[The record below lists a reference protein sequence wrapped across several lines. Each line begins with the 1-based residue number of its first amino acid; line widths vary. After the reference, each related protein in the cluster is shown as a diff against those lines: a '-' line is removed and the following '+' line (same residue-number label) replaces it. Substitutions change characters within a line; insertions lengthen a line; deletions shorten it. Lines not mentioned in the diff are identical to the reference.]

1 MQEHSERFRGALN
14 TASRPKDRLS
24 YDTKFRFREGLET
37 ELIQALMA
45 KESVLVVGDAG
56 DGKTSLIA
64 SVDKKLRKSKKR
76 KVLSFSANEIQA
88 GCVYVGEWQS
98 KLDVILQEAR
108 KERAIL
114 HLSDIW
120 NFLSAGTASN
130 VKSSFWDM
138 IQQDIKRANGVQVI
152 GEVTPETLD
161 KLSAI
166 PNFLADFHVI
176 KMPRLDASEYQDILE
191 EFSGRLGMSLD
202 GAALQKLKSLVET
215 FLPQAK
221 GLPGAFRALEAL
233 KEDQKSEHPPGKGQ
247 VLKPTEADVEA
258 TIIRLTRLPEFVVS
272 SKARLKTSELKRWF
286 RQRIIGQERA
296 VDAVIETIALYKSG
310 LNDPTKPIGSFLFV
324 GPSGVG
330 KTELAKALA
339 EFLFGSA
346 QKMLRFDLSEFAK
359 YDSIDMLIG
368 SPTGQN
374 TKARLLDPLRSD
386 PFQVILFDEMEKA
399 SISIHDVMLQ
409 LLDEGSVSPPTGAP
423 VSFRQTIFIATTN
436 AGAQDA
442 TKPTP
447 GFGNPIDPEF
457 DRDRALRE
465 LETHFRPELLNRFQ
479 HIVPFHP
486 LTRDQILMIAELE
499 LKRVLKRQG
508 LVNRDIAVDVSKD
521 VLKHVVQV
529 GYDVR
534 YGGRALQRTI
544 QKEIVLPI
552 AITLME
558 RAPSE
563 GSIIQVHMRDEQV
576 AVGLIRGP
584 EDSAK
589 PAKRPN
595 AKSASGDRL
604 TIEKL
609 PKTIEQK
616 REQIKALREQAEIN
630 KMHGI
635 IQDIDRE
642 REAPDFWDDARRASS
657 RFAVQS
663 RFQDYVQNYHS
674 LRDDLQALE
683 TTATGVSD
691 KSGLQK
697 WVRDFDRFETRF
709 RTVQRELVAIGE
721 ELDYPALMTITP
733 LMPQSENIEL
743 LYQMYSDWARRH
755 GFDVDLLCAPIRAT
769 DPVMMRID
777 GPYAYGYLQLESGVH
792 RFRRKKSKSQVFKV
806 EVAMWYDADDAEPL
820 SRDAINSSAINQKS
834 RLKQTVRSRVEV
846 PKHQILLQNSKTIF
860 ENNELLSA
868 VVSSL
873 AQSGPTQ
880 DQIVRT
886 YDLDPFVYIDTD
898 SDTPSAISPDVLH
911 HLLCTR
917 IDADQGDAD

>member
-1 MQEHSERFRGALN
+1 MQEHTERFRGALKS
-14 TASRPKDRLS
+14 ASRPKDRLP
-24 YDTKFRFREGLET
+24 YDTKFRFRDALEA
-37 ELIQALMA
+37 ELEQAIMA
-45 KESVLVVGDAG
+45 KESVLIVGEAG

-64 SVDKKLRKSKKR
+64 SVDKKLRKSKSR
-76 KVLSFSANEIQA
+76 KILSFSANEIQA

-98 KLDVILQEAR
+98 KLAVILEEAR

-114 HLSDIW
+114 HLVDIW

-152 GEVTPETLD
+152 GEVTPEVLD
-161 KLSAI
+161 QLSAL
-166 PNFLADFHVI
+166 PNFMADFHVI
-176 KMPRLDASEYQDILE
+176 KMPRLDEPEYHKILE
-191 EFSGRLGMSLD
+191 QFAGRLGMKLERT
-202 GAALQKLKSLVET
+202 ALQKLNALVGT

-221 GLPGAFRALEAL
+221 GLPGAFRTLEAL
-233 KEDQKSEHPPGKGQ
+233 KEDQKREHPPGKDQ
-247 VLKPTEADVEA
+247 VLTPTEADVEA
-258 TIIRLTRLPEFVVS
+258 TIVRLTRLPEFVVS
-272 SKARLKTSELKRWF
+272 STARLKTSELKRWF

-368 SPTGQN
+368 APTGQK

-386 PFQVILFDEMEKA
+386 PFQVILFDEVEKA

-409 LLDEGSVSPPTGAP
+409 LLDEGSVSPPNGAP

-436 AGAQDA
+436 AGAQAA

-486 LTRDQILMIAELE
+486 LTRDQILLIAELE

-558 RAPSE
+558 RGPSE
-563 GSIIQVHMRDEQV
+563 GSIIQVYMREDDV

-595 AKSASGDRL
+595 AKAASGNRL
-604 TIEKL
+604 TIETL

-616 REQIKALREQAEIN
+616 REQIKDLREQAEIN
-630 KMHGI
+630 KMHAI
-635 IQDIDRE
+635 IQDVDRE

-657 RFAVQS
+657 RFALQS
-663 RFQDYVQNYHS
+663 RFQDYVQSYHR

-683 TTATGVSD
+683 ATASGVSD

-721 ELDYPALMTITP
+721 ALDYPALLSITP
-733 LMPQSENIEL
+733 LTPQSENIEL
-743 LYQMYSDWARRH
+743 LYKMYADWARRQN
-755 GFDVDLLCAPIRAT
+755 FEIDLLCAPLRAT

-777 GPYAYGYLQLESGVH
+777 GPYAYGYLQLERGVH

-806 EVAMWYDADDAEPL
+806 GVAMWNDSEHADPL
-820 SRDAINSSAINQKS
+820 PRDAIISAALNQKS

-846 PKHQILLQNSKTIF
+846 PKHQILLQNAKTIF
-860 ENNELLSA
+860 ENNEILPA

-873 AQSGPTQ
+873 AESGPAQ
-880 DQIVRT
+880 DDVVRT
-886 YDLDPFVYIDTD
+886 YDLDPFVYIDGK
-898 SDTPSAISPDVLH
+898 SDTRSAINPDVLH
-911 HLLCTR
+911 HLLCAR
-917 IDADQGDAD
+917 IDEDDTD